1 MEKVQCFSVLVC
13 RMKGYIFS
21 DYYMGI
27 EWGHHYMILVSSSGG
42 EPSLERWKHTFKVE
56 RQIHFKHS
64 SNYQSI
70 LKENESKIIRQ
81 FSV

>member
-1 MEKVQCFSVLVC
+1 MFLFVLVC
-13 RMKGYIFS
+13 QMKGYIFP
-21 DYYMGI
+21 DDFIGV
-27 EWGHHYMILVSSSGG
+27 EWRHHYMILVSSSGG
-42 EPSLERWKHTFKVE
+42 EPSLENIFKVE